1 MKKIKMFT
9 LFLIVLSLEYSLP
22 QNLNVQNLIGKQ
34 HKDVVL
40 KYGNPVHQDSSIPSM
55 NCLFYKSPTMVF
67 VADETSVYQA
77 EITKEYLTEDV
88 RKNELDELIA
98 GSLKDG
104 FKSDT
109 LSNNKIVL
117 TKPGIKTEIDIINL
131 NEKNLF
137 EIKVKAVR
145 HD

>member
-1 MKKIKMFT
+1 MKTIKIFI
-9 LFLIVLSLEYSLP
+9 LFLIVLSIQNSFP
-22 QNLNVQNLIGKQ
+22 QNLMVQNLIGKQ
-34 HKDVVL
+34 LKDVIS

-77 EITKEYLTEDV
+77 EITLEYPTEEA
-88 RKNELDELIA
+88 RKADLDELIIN
-98 GSLKDG
+98 SVKEG
-104 FKSDT
+104 FVSDT
-109 LSNNKIVL
+109 LSNNKIVI
-117 TKPGIKTEIDIINL
+117 TKPGIKTDIDLINL
-131 NEKNLF
+131 KEKSLF